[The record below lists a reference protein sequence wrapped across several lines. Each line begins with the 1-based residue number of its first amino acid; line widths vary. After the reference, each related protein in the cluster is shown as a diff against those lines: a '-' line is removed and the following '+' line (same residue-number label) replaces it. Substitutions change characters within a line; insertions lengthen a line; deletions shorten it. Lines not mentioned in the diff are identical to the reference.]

1 MHILHNCDATWYLMQ
16 RTMEPYLHHD
26 LRDCPAP
33 GREKG
38 NNHVGRNRQLPPR
51 LEALQR
57 EPERALPARR
67 PRIGRYRHHPIGHP
81 ADRVGDRSP
90 RARLTHILRADDH
103 RYEATFQFARTCCS
117 VVDVTGA
124 TLPHPGCA
132 AVVPNRLWDYM
143 L

>member
-1 MHILHNCDATWYLMQ
+1 MQ
-16 RTMEPYLHHD
+16 RTMEPYLHRD

-81 ADRVGDRSP
+81 ADRVGQRSP
-90 RARLTHILRADDH
+90 RKFLTEIWIVVAVTEPVEWHWMGL
-103 RYEATFQFARTCCS
+103 QSS
-117 VVDVTGA
+117 VSSHNLNV
-124 TLPHPGCA
+124 A
-132 AVVPNRLWDYM
+132 AVTPSVI
-143 L
+143 